1 MNSELAPYFQAVGD
15 ALRRSRE
22 ALNLA
27 DTTNQNHGDH
37 MVEIFEIAAR
47 VAEQDPDACLAESM
61 ELAGRELTLQAH
73 NEIAQVY
80 ASGLLQMAEQ
90 FRKYDVTLEELVVS
104 VQAALLE
111 DKDQRARMGSPRSG
125 EVLKA
130 LAGGLAAWSQAAD
143 RQAPAPNLLNMGIL
157 FEFGMAYLQ
166 AKQRGGDRASILA
179 DAAASVSPLREV
191 PYRYESAKLAI
202 RSLLLAML
210 PETSDQY
217 ADS

>member
-1 MNSELAPYFQAVGD
+1 MKAELAPYFQAVGD
-15 ALRRSRE
+15 VLRRNQD

-27 DTTNQNHGDH
+27 DSSNQNHGDH

-47 VAEQDPDACLAESM
+47 VADQNPDACLADSM
-61 ELAGRELTLQAH
+61 ELAGRQLALQTH
-73 NEIAQVY
+73 NETAQIY

-90 FRKYDVTLEELVVS
+90 FRKYEVTLEELVIS

-111 DKDQRARMGSPRSG
+111 DKDQRARMGSTRSG

-130 LAGGLAAWSQAAD
+130 LAGGLAGWSQAAN
-143 RQAPAPNLLNMGIL
+143 RQAPASNLLNMGVL

-166 AKQRGGDRASILA
+166 AKQHGGDRAAILA

-210 PETSDQY
+210 HKTSDLY
-217 ADS
+217 TDS

>member
-1 MNSELAPYFQAVGD
+1 MKIELAPYFQAVGD
-15 ALRRSRE
+15 VLRRNQD

-27 DTTNQNHGDH
+27 DSSNQNHGDH
-37 MVEIFEIAAR
+37 MVEIFEIVAR
-47 VAEQDPDACLAESM
+47 VADQNPNACLAENM
-61 ELAGRELTLQAH
+61 ELAGRQLALQAQDAT
-73 NEIAQVY
+73 AQIY
-80 ASGLLQMAEQ
+80 AAGLMQMAEQ
-90 FRKYDVTLEELVVS
+90 FRKYEVTLEELVIS

-111 DKDQRARMGSPRSG
+111 DEARRSKMELPRSG

-130 LAGGLAAWSQAAD
+130 LAGGLAGWSQAVNH
-143 RQAPAPNLLNMGIL
+143 QAPAANLLNMGVL

-166 AKQRGGDRASILA
+166 AKQRGGDRATILA

-210 PETSDQY
+210 PETSDLY
-217 ADS
+217 GES